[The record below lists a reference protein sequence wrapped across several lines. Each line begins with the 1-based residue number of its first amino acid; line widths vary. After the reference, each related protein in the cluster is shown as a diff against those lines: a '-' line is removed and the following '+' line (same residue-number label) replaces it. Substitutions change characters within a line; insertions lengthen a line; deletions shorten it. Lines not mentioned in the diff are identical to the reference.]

1 MKYTGII
8 SGIVTVLIV
17 ALLLSGCKKE
27 TTELV
32 GGTPHQNKSVTL
44 TQEQA
49 RRAQEMY
56 AKMPRIKFYDSKRN
70 QIIER
75 KAGSRDLIFSDP
87 DEGFSF
93 SDPDNNGAMVFSD
106 SDGDYLM
113 ISYGFG
119 VSGQGGGGTVIAG
132 SSALTIDIAICFTLE
147 AVASGDG
154 FGDLFSTGI
163 DSAEYGAIFGI
174 SGDFEALQD
183 ADADTTGDFDPFGF
197 LHGFAAYYVFAD
209 ELDGSHEVFDWMDY
223 DMDDNYDDLA
233 SSFVMDFQTLA
244 LYFSNGGTIN
254 VSGGSMSFNGTYLAI
269 TDLFESFLEDGLGQ
283 DEPTVEEVTGYGSMG
298 CN

>member
-8 SGIVTVLIV
+8 SGIATVLLG

-32 GGTPHQNKSVTL
+32 GGEPLQTKTVTL
-44 TQEQA
+44 SPEQA

-106 SDGDYLM
+106 AEGDYLM

-147 AVASGDG
+147 EVSSGDG

-163 DSAEYGAIFGI
+163 DSAQYGAVFGI
-174 SGDFEALQD
+174 SGDFDALQS
-183 ADADTTGDFDPFGF
+183 ADADTTGDFDPFEF
-197 LHGFAAYYVFAD
+197 LHGFAAYYVFSD
-209 ELDGSHEVFDWMDY
+209 QLEGTHEVFDWMDY
-223 DMDDNYDDLA
+223 DMNDNYDDLA

-244 LYFSNGGTIN
+244 LYFSNGGTIS
-254 VSGGSMSFNGTYLAI
+254 VSGGTMNFNGTYLAI
-269 TDLFESFLEDGLGQ
+269 TDLFESFLEDGLGG
-283 DEPTVEEVTGYGSMG
+283 DEPTVEEVNGYGSMG

>member
-1 MKYTGII
+1 
-8 SGIVTVLIV
+8 
-17 ALLLSGCKKE
+17 
-27 TTELV
+27 
-32 GGTPHQNKSVTL
+32 
-44 TQEQA
+44 
-49 RRAQEMY
+49 
-56 AKMPRIKFYDSKRN
+56 MPRIKFYDSKRN

-174 SGDFEALQD
+174 AGDFEALQD

-209 ELDGSHEVFDWMDY
+209 DLDGSHEVFDWMDY
-223 DMDDNYDDLA
+223 DMNDNYDDLA

-244 LYFSNGGTIN
+244 LYFSNGGTID

-269 TDLFESFLEDGLGQ
+269 TDLFDSFLEDGLGQ
-283 DEPTVEEVTGYGSMG
+283 DEPTVEEVTGYGSMS